1 MVEEYSIYNNII
13 SVLVV
18 DDSLTS
24 RALIMLALK
33 RDPRI
38 KVVGTAGTP
47 LEAKDLIL
55 KLQPDVLT
63 LDVEMPGMNGLQ
75 FLEKIM
81 RLRPM
86 PVVMVSSLMAPRSA
100 MTDMACRLGAVECFS
115 KSSGMQG
122 EAVFAGLADAVVRA
136 AVQTQKS
143 YSGKSQGHSVVSD
156 TIVAIGASTG
166 GVEALGEVLGSFPED
181 CPPTIIVQHM
191 PQQFSNNFARR
202 LNAISR
208 PDVSLVTDG
217 CKLTRGKV
225 FIAPGGEAHTEVSRT
240 GRVSPYSC
248 HLVPGPPLNGHRPS
262 VDALFLS
269 VAQAAGRLAIG
280 VILTGMEADG
290 ARGLLAMRRAG
301 ARTIGQD
308 RETSV
313 IYGMPKAAFEC
324 GAVEMQLPLPEIGP
338 SILRL
343 SEYRTQESYQ

>member
-1 MVEEYSIYNNII
+1 MISGHRTYSDII

-24 RALIMLALK
+24 RALIALALK
-33 RDPRI
+33 RNPRI

-55 KLQPDVLT
+55 KLKPDVLT

-86 PVVMVSSLMAPRSA
+86 PVVMVSSLMAPRSE
-100 MTDMACRLGAVECFS
+100 MTEMACRLGAVECFS
-115 KSSGMQG
+115 KSSGEHG
-122 EAVFAGLADAVVRA
+122 EAIFAGLADAVVRA
-136 AVQTQKS
+136 ASQHGSAHRGMSTGL
-143 YSGKSQGHSVVSD
+143 SGGSD
-156 TIVAIGASTG
+156 PIVAIGASTG

-181 CPPTIIVQHM
+181 CPPTVIVQHM
-191 PQQFSNNFARR
+191 PQQFSKNFARR

-208 PDVSLVTDG
+208 PDVCLVTDG
-217 CKLTRGKV
+217 CKLVRGKV
-225 FIAPGGEAHTEVSRT
+225 FIAPGGEAHTEVTRT
-240 GRVSPYSC
+240 GRMSPYNC
-248 HLVPGPPLNGHRPS
+248 HLVSGPSLNGHRPS
-262 VDALFLS
+262 VDALFFS
-269 VAQAAGRLAIG
+269 VAQVAGRHAVG
-280 VILTGMEADG
+280 VILTGMETDG
-290 ARGLLAMRRAG
+290 ARGLLAMREAG

-308 RETSV
+308 RNTSV

-324 GAVEMQLPLPEIGP
+324 GAVETQLPLSEIGP

-343 SEYRTQESYQ
+343 AEHRTQESH

>member
-136 AVQTQKS
+136 AVQTGKS
-143 YSGKSQGHSVVSD
+143 HSGKSQGHSVVSD

-217 CKLTRGKV
+217 CKLIRGKV
-225 FIAPGGEAHTEVSRT
+225 LIAPGGEAHTEVSRT

-248 HLVPGPPLNGHRPS
+248 HLVSGPPLNGHRPS

-290 ARGLLAMRRAG
+290 ARGLLAMKRAG

-343 SEYRTQESYQ
+343 SKYRTQESYQ

>member
-1 MVEEYSIYNNII
+1 MIQDCSIYENII
-13 SVLVV
+13 SVLIV

-47 LEAKDLIL
+47 LEARDLIL
-55 KLQPDVLT
+55 KLKPDVLT

-86 PVVMVSSLMAPRSA
+86 PVVMVSSLMTPQSA

-136 AVQTQKS
+136 AVQTEKS
-143 YSGKSQGHSVVSD
+143 YSGEGQDPSIVSD

-191 PQQFSNNFARR
+191 PRQFSNNFARR

-225 FIAPGGEAHTEVSRT
+225 LIAPGGEAHTEVRRI
-240 GRVSPYSC
+240 GRVSPYRC
-248 HLVPGPPLNGHRPS
+248 HLVSGPPLNGHRPS

-290 ARGLLAMRRAG
+290 ARGLLAMKLAG

-308 RETSV
+308 RKTSV
-313 IYGMPKAAFEC
+313 IYGMPKAAFDC
-324 GAVEMQLPLPEIGP
+324 GAVEMQLPLLEIGP

-343 SEYRTQESYQ
+343 AEYRTQESYQ